1 MRRAQQL
8 RWFPLNASAVLCLGL
23 LLLQANEA
31 SADPTKLLEQGKAL
45 LMQGYLDSAIERLSA
60 ARKASTDSRQLGQI
74 ALYLGVSYEANGELR
89 QAEDAFAQ
97 ALKHDPTLR
106 VDAERFKPA
115 VVKLFRSVRERLHG
129 ELWISAGDPGTRV
142 SVNGVAVPRLPH
154 RQRMTV
160 GEYGVE
166 ARRPS
171 GEVILAKQVVVRQ
184 GKQTAVKLPVSRP
197 LPPLPR
203 PQSRGRS
210 GWFYGK
216 WVALALS
223 VGAAGAAVGLGVAA
237 NSARDEGQDLLRN
250 GLTEADLARFD
261 QLVGSV
267 DTYRVTSNVLW
278 GVAAGLA
285 VGSAVLFYL
294 DARAG
299 RNASREGA
307 TGSVKPGALGFGQA
321 RIQGVGVHF

>member
-1 MRRAQQL
+1 MRRAHQL
-8 RWFPLNASAVLCLGL
+8 RGPAFGVSAAACLGL

-31 SADPTKLLEQGKAL
+31 TADPAKLLEQGKAL
-45 LMQGYLDSAIERLSA
+45 LMQGYLDSAIEQLSA
-60 ARKASTDSRQLGQI
+60 AREASTDSSQLAQI

-106 VDAERFKPA
+106 VDDERFKPA
-115 VVKLFRSVRERLHG
+115 VVKLFHSVRQRIHG

-142 SVNGVAVPRLPH
+142 SVNGEAVPRLPH
-154 RQRMTV
+154 RQRVTV
-160 GEYGVE
+160 GQYRVE

-171 GEVILAKQVVVRQ
+171 GEVIMAKQVVVRQ
-184 GKQTAVKLPVSRP
+184 GMQTAVKLPISAPRP
-197 LPPLPR
+197 PPPR
-203 PQSRGRS
+203 PQPRRRS

-250 GLTEADLARFD
+250 GLREGELARFD
-261 QLVGSV
+261 DLAGSV
-267 DTYRVTSNVLW
+267 DTYRLTSNVLW

-285 VGSAVLFYL
+285 VASAVLFYL
-294 DARAG
+294 DARAA
-299 RNASREGA
+299 RSASREGA
-307 TGSVKPGALGFGQA
+307 SGPVKPGALGLGQLS
-321 RIQGVGVHF
+321 IQGVGVHF